1 VEQLKADVGI
11 IAAGPAGL
19 TAAVAAAEAGASV
32 VVCEKSSVT
41 GGCGNMAMG
50 PFGVESRL
58 QKKQI
63 VGLTRDEAFR
73 MHMEYNHWLP
83 DARLVRA
90 FIDKSGDTIDWLED
104 MGVPWRLAARHFPH
118 AGQEDPA

>member
-1 VEQLKADVGI
+1 MRKTDADIGV

-19 TAAVAAAEAGASV
+19 AAAVAAAEHHASV
-32 VVCEKSSVT
+32 VVFEKSGVT

-50 PFGVESRL
+50 PFGVESTL

-63 VGLTRDEAFR
+63 IGLTKDEAFK
-73 MHMEYNHWLP
+73 MHMDFNHWIP

-90 FIDKSGDTIDWLED
+90 FIDKSGDTIDWLEE
-104 MGVPWRLAARHFPH
+104 MGVKFLLAATPRL
-118 AGQEDPA
+118 

>member
-1 VEQLKADVGI
+1 MKEVNADVAI

-19 TAAVAAAEAGASV
+19 AAAVAAAENGASV
-32 VVCEKSSVT
+32 MVFEKSNVT

-63 VGLTRDEAFR
+63 IGLTKEEAFK
-73 MHMEYNHWLP
+73 MHMDFNHWILMP
-83 DARLVRA
+83 D
-90 FIDKSGDTIDWLED
+90 
-104 MGVPWRLAARHFPH
+104 
-118 AGQEDPA
+118 